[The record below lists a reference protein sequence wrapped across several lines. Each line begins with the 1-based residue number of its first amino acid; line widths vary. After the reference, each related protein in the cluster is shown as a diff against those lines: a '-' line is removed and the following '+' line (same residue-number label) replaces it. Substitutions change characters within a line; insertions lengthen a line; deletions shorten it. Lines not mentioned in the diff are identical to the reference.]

1 MIVLFADS
9 GKNDPSKRAKLPEN
23 YNLRGSKGGPLN
35 SKTMPNQLSNSENT
49 SKKTKKSQMVTPLL
63 AKKYSLKDH
72 NLTEN
77 HDLEFFDQPFNLKI
91 I

>member
-35 SKTMPNQLSNSENT
+35 QKQCQIN
-49 SKKTKKSQMVTPLL
+49 
-63 AKKYSLKDH
+63 
-72 NLTEN
+72 
-77 HDLEFFDQPFNLKI
+77 
-91 I
+91 